1 MLVRLEMKKNHIT
14 GFKSA
19 LRTVLISWL
28 LHAISC
34 HVKVFAQNVK
44 NLIVVSKDRVNCLNW
59 RTVGGVRKKN
69 WQCLNIN
76 CFIWSHFR
84 GITVRGIVPPFSKR
98 EPLCPL
104 MLLLRGEATKI
115 SFQAFIDN
123 FSLTICLGVI
133 T

>member
-1 MLVRLEMKKNHIT
+1 MLVRLETKKNHIT

-19 LRTVLISWL
+19 LRTVLSSLL

-34 HVKVFAQNVK
+34 HVNIFVQNA
-44 NLIVVSKDRVNCLNW
+44 KDGVNFLNW

-69 WQCLNIN
+69 WRCLTIN

-84 GITVRGIVPPFSKR
+84 GSVVRGIVPPFSER
-98 EPLCPL
+98 EPLRPL

-115 SFQAFIDN
+115 SFPSIY
-123 FSLTICLGVI
+123 
-133 T
+133 